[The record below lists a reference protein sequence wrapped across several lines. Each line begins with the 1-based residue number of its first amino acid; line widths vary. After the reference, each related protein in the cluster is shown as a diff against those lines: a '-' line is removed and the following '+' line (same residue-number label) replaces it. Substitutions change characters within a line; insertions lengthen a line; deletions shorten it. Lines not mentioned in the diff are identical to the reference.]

1 MRTTV
6 LGDSL
11 GAHPPAGNPGMHLPG
26 SPSELAALL
35 RPQIKGTGPP
45 DSLKHSQRGFLRIRH
60 HGGSRGPGVL
70 PSKTPRPREEG
81 RIEVWR
87 ARQGAGRTQLP
98 APSAGLTSSLW
109 RPKRLNGQPG
119 CTSSPARCGTFH
131 TQIQTPAVDS
141 AERSCPGRPSGWVPY
156 PGNPR
161 HVTCQRSRNSD
172 PRPCPRPENWVLG
185 DVAARKDRGE
195 QGTCH
200 AGSLCCL
207 MRHKLLVNHPWTN
220 PSPGGHRYLTS

>member
-1 MRTTV
+1 MLSPLRRGPSLRFSRSGARPVNLHFSHVPRCCQCCWSKDHALRTTV

-11 GAHPPAGNPGMHLPG
+11 GGHPPAGNPGMHLPG
-26 SPSELAALL
+26 IPSEFAALL
-35 RPQIKGTGPP
+35 RPKIKGTGPP

-60 HGGSRGPGVL
+60 HGGRQGPGVL

-98 APSAGLTSSLW
+98 DPSAGLSSSLW

-119 CTSSPARCGTFH
+119 CISSPARCGTFH
-131 TQIQTPAVDS
+131 TQTQTPTPAVDS

-156 PGNPR
+156 PGLPCYMPR
-161 HVTCQRSRNSD
+161 IQ
-172 PRPCPRPENWVLG
+172 
-185 DVAARKDRGE
+185 K
-195 QGTCH
+195 
-200 AGSLCCL
+200 
-207 MRHKLLVNHPWTN
+207 
-220 PSPGGHRYLTS
+220 